1 MMFLGS
7 VKLGA
12 PSRTAWIAGA
22 NIRKSRPRQ
31 CRPGLVVRAIVD
43 RIGRKMTVCVKP
55 APPAAIDPLHHARTS
70 LDEATHILRVPTD
83 SGHEYLGVGSVPD
96 RTTLGE
102 KLARIQHPLQ
112 HFTDDLHAVPKHP
125 ESDALGHSPGEA
137 YHHALMRQ
145 MLRGADGEHFGAVL
159 VAARDAE
166 GHPTRYTIKRAPEH
180 RVHLRLRDRRSAED
194 EIPHQGSGLDVTPA
208 QLSYLE
214 SHPPKSGVEVGP
226 SGDVFAKWSRIALP
240 ATDSEGKPIPGRP
253 PRVRYEVR
261 LLPSVYGGKEAY
273 DKLYQVPLWSVAADE
288 AVAERRFRTFV
299 DKARGRFFPREADR
313 PSAGDVTD
321 LLRRHN
327 GDVTGLIQS
336 GDLGHENVHGTTKRQ
351 RTVAPRKPISSTE
364 MQHLVSRWR
373 AQHPAAVGAIRQE
386 VQRRHPSFNDDA
398 LLDDAID
405 RGVELAIHRFDPE
418 HGVDFTR
425 FARATARGEVLAAA
439 HALGASHGA
448 ERFASH
454 GAASEHDTSDDDE
467 RMPHDPETERSGFDD
482 DEPAEGAEGERGSSA
497 GRSAIEP
504 ARRRRATP
512 ANDRDVGSQT
522 EFDRVLEEALPD
534 QPEDRRIL
542 SALYPTGNFTG
553 GAAYKEA
560 AKKTGLPLE
569 TFFKYAP
576 VVQRIKAHPAYARY
590 HDRHLREAEERKMEE
605 QGIARSLGQAEPL
618 LHRVVAAIEGEE
630 QVMQLAKHLRRG
642 RS

>member
-7 VKLGA
+7 VKLAA

-43 RIGRKMTVCVKP
+43 RLGRKMTGCIKP

-70 LDEATHILRVPTD
+70 LEDATHILRVPTA
-83 SGHEYLGVGSVPD
+83 SGYEYLGVGSVPD

-112 HFTDDLHAVPKHP
+112 HFADDLHAVPTPP
-125 ESDALGHSPGEA
+125 ESTALGHSPGEA

-166 GHPTRYTIKRAPEH
+166 GNPTRYTIKRAPDH
-180 RVHLRLRDRRSAED
+180 RVHLRLRDRKRPED
-194 EIPHQGSGLDVTPA
+194 EVPHQGSGLDVTPA
-208 QLSYLE
+208 QLGYLE
-214 SHPPKSGVEVGP
+214 AHPPKSGVEVGP
-226 SGDVFAKWSRIALP
+226 SGDVFARWSRIALP

-273 DKLYQVPLWSVAADE
+273 DQLYQVPLWSVAADE
-288 AVAERRFRTFV
+288 AVAERRFRTFI
-299 DKARGRFFPREADR
+299 DKARSRFFPRETDR
-313 PSAGDVTD
+313 PPAGDVTD

-336 GDLGHENVHGTTKRQ
+336 GELGHENVHGTTKRQ
-351 RTVAPRKPISSTE
+351 HTVAPRKPISSSE
-364 MQHLVSRWR
+364 MQYLVSRWR

-439 HALGASHGA
+439 HALGAAHGA

-454 GAASEHDTSDDDE
+454 GAASEHDGADDDE
-467 RMPHDPETERSGFDD
+467 RSPRAPEADEPTFDD
-482 DEPAEGAEGERGSSA
+482 DAAERGERGGGEA
-497 GRSAIEP
+497 AARGTVEP
-504 ARRRRATP
+504 ARRRRTTP

-522 EFDRVLEEALPD
+522 AFERVLEEALPD

-560 AKKTGLPLE
+560 ARKTGLPLE

-576 VVQRIKAHPAYARY
+576 VVQRLKAHPAYARY
-590 HDRHLREAEERKMEE
+590 HARHLREAEERKMEE
-605 QGIARSLGQAEPL
+605 QGIARSLGQGEPL

-630 QVMQLAKHLRRG
+630 QVLQLAKRLRG
-642 RS
+642 RSS